1 MKTRGDRKTIVI
13 IGLTGLLAAVLF
25 ASVFTV
31 LRTRYARLN
40 EERLAAVAKAVLDAN
55 PETSEKELLSLL
67 RDPPKTTDPGLFR
80 KYGLLPG
87 ETVSSA
93 ETDTLNLLLI
103 SGLLTVAFLTGAGIL
118 LCVRLR
124 SKRQKELSELLSFLD
139 EVEKGAE
146 SLHIR
151 RSDESEYSLL
161 TKRLYDLTVRLR
173 ESAAVNRKHGEALVR
188 WLQDVSHQIRTPLT
202 SAVIM
207 LDALSGPDPLDEETR
222 REFSAEAA
230 RQLDVIQKLIEALL
244 KISKI
249 DAGAVAFK
257 SEPVCARALLCD
269 AKERLG
275 ILFDIKNIK
284 LEMLG
289 DLDVSFPA
297 DRNWQTEALTNI
309 LKNCA
314 EHSKEGQS
322 ITAVAENTG
331 AYLRLT
337 VSDQGD
343 GIDETDLPH
352 IFERFYKAKNAGPTS
367 VGIGL
372 SLAKQVIEAQ
382 NGYIGVRS
390 EKGRGT
396 RFVIGYKR

>member
-1 MKTRGDRKTIVI
+1 MKTRGERKTIVI

-25 ASVFTV
+25 ASVFTA

-55 PETSEKELLSLL
+55 PETSEEKLLSLL
-67 RDPPKTTDPGLFR
+67 RDPPKTDDPGLFR

-124 SKRQKELSELLSFLD
+124 RKRQKELSELLSFLD

-151 RSDESEYSLL
+151 RSDESEYSQL

-188 WLQDVSHQIRTPLT
+188 WLQDVSHQI
-202 SAVIM
+202 
-207 LDALSGPDPLDEETR
+207 LDEETR

-244 KISKI
+244 KLSKL

-269 AKERLG
+269 AAERLG

-284 LEMLG
+284 LEMQG

-337 VSDQGD
+337 VSDQGE